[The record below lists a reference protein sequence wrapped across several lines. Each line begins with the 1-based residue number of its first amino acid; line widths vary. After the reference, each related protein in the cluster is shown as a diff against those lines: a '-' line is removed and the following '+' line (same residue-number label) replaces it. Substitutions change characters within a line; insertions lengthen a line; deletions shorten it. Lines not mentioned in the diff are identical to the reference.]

1 MKRQYAAL
9 FAAIL
14 LAAVVLALVRTPQS
28 AAKRHTATATSA
40 PAETHTLVVADG
52 TVTPAYA
59 AVPKDSHVRL
69 IVKNRGTRAA
79 QLALS
84 GYEGK
89 LTVPHLA
96 AGVSWSG
103 TFTADLPGDDFAW
116 LVDGKPAA
124 RFAVTGSHLVEGHR

>member
-1 MKRQYAAL
+1 MKRYFAL
-9 FAAIL
+9 FAVIVL
-14 LAAVVLALVRTPQS
+14 SAVALALMRAPQS
-28 AAKRHTATATSA
+28 AARRPTAPATSA
-40 PAETHTLVVADG
+40 PAETLITLVVADG
-52 TVTPAYA
+52 TVRPAYS

-79 QLALS
+79 QLVLS

-116 LVDGKPAA
+116 LVDGKPTG